1 MTKIGFEA
9 PSFDAMLVHLIQS
22 DAKEFQI
29 IELYNVTMCLLLD
42 KIIYVLFKILFGIIF

>member
-1 MTKIGFEA
+1 MTKIGFES

-29 IELYNVTMCLLLD
+29 MSCTDVTMCLLLD